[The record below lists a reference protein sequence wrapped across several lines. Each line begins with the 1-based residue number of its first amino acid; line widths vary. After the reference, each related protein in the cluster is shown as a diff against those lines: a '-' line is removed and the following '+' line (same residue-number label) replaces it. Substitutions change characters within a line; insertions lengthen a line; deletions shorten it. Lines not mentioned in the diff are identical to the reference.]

1 MKIEILVKELDEDN
15 CKVSLNASME
25 DGSDLNVYDLMEN
38 LSIALINLS
47 KDYDISEKDFFK
59 IMKKIYK
66 NNEN

>member
-15 CKVSLNASME
+15 YKVSLNASME
-25 DGSDLNVYDLMEN
+25 DGSDLNTYDLLEN

-47 KDYDISEKDFFK
+47 KDCNISKKDFFK

>member
-15 CKVSLNASME
+15 CKVGLNASME
-25 DGSDLNVYDLMEN
+25 DGSDLNIYDVMEY
-38 LSIALINLS
+38 LSMALINLS